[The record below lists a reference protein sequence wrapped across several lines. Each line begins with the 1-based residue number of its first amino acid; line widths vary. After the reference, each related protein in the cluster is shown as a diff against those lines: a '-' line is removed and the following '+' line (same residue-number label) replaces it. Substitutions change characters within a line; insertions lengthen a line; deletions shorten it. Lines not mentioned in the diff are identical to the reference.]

1 MLSKAR
7 IGTHPIHTMLVAYPL
22 GLWTTAVVF
31 DAVAKLTNRPWLHIP
46 AYYMILA
53 GCVGAVAAAIPG
65 LIDLFG
71 VTQPDSPARRTGWIH
86 ALLNISALVIFAFGE
101 YTRHQR
107 HNTISPAGYYTD
119 AIGLVLI
126 AISGWLGGAL
136 VYDHKVGVPYTD
148 VR

>member
-7 IGTHPIHTMLVAYPL
+7 IGTHPIHTMLVGYPI
-22 GLWTTAVVF
+22 GLWTTGVAF
-31 DAVAKLTNRPWLHIP
+31 DAIAKLTGRVWLHFP

-53 GCVGAVAAAIPG
+53 GCVGAIAAAIPG

-71 VTQPDSPARRTGWIH
+71 VTRSESAARRTGLIH
-86 ALLNISALVIFAFGE
+86 MLLNFGALAVFAFGE
-101 YTRHQR
+101 YSRHQR

-119 AIGLVLI
+119 VIGLVLI

-136 VYDHKVGVPYTD
+136 VYDHKVGVPGEGTA
-148 VR
+148 